1 MNAEDLAAGRWKPI
15 KQAREKIAKSE
26 SVLTA
31 SHDRLEKLRREIPAA
46 EGRDRKALGAAL
58 VEGTSEPEPEAEQLR
73 AELVAEERRNEALA
87 AAVDWAR
94 AGIRRQVEQHRR
106 SWHRDALGEL
116 GRAEKSY
123 LATINDL
130 ETARQALSDAASLC
144 VWISGGGA
152 PVTEAA
158 TEVLSGRLGDASG
171 RSGMGFSAVLAELR
185 ADAAHLTAY
194 PAGFDEPAPHPAWQ
208 LIRRAAS

>member
-15 KQAREKIAKSE
+15 KRAREQIAKSE
-26 SVLTA
+26 AALMA
-31 SHDRLEKLRREIPAA
+31 SHDRLKELRREIPAA
-46 EGRDRKALGAAL
+46 ARRDREALGAAL
-58 VEGTSEPEPEAEQLR
+58 VEGTSEPKPEAEQLR

-94 AGIRRQVEQHRR
+94 AGIRRQVEQNQR
-106 SWHRDALGEL
+106 SWHRDALGQL
-116 GRAEKSY
+116 SGAEKSY
-123 LATINDL
+123 LAAISDL
-130 ETARQALSDAASLC
+130 EAARQALSDAASLC

-152 PVTEAA
+152 PVAEAA

-194 PAGFDEPAPHPAWQ
+194 PAGFDEPGPRPAWQ
-208 LIRRAAS
+208 LIKRAAS